1 MLHFTALT
9 TNCLSYQTALIIALF
24 MQSELHVEQAMN
36 EHEIF
41 LFQAFY
47 FFPSSMTAAF
57 DAQKNI
63 PLSYITQIQAFKR
76 KLLEKIYCGSSSSLD
91 GITA

>member
-1 MLHFTALT
+1 MDE
-9 TNCLSYQTALIIALF
+9 Y
-24 MQSELHVEQAMN
+24 
-36 EHEIF
+36 EIV

-76 KLLEKIYCGSSSSLD
+76 KLIGKKLKRFFIFSRLNNSL
-91 GITA
+91 IAKK